1 MLTYT
6 TYLLTDYT
14 NYLTYTLT
22 DYTDLT
28 TLCVNDYK
36 TENSDTH
43 YVLADWHYQLT
54 LHNTYIIKTQTTY
67 WLTNIHDPIYIL
79 AD

>member
-43 YVLADWHYQLT
+43 YVLAD
-54 LHNTYIIKTQTTY
+54 
-67 WLTNIHDPIYIL
+67 
-79 AD
+79 